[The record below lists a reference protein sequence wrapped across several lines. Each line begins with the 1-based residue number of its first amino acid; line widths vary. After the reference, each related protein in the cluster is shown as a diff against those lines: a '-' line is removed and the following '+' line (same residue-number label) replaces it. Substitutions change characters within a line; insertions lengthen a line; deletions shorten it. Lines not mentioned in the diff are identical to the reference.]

1 MQLSCQHG
9 CQKSVEFLRGR
20 MLIIKPHILCE
31 IEGLKIEFFIRYSR
45 LKIFQLCCGPSVFR
59 VTIYSFIK
67 EFVLMRQT

>member
-45 LKIFQLCCGPSVFR
+45 LKIFQLCCGLSVFR